1 MLKKDFVN
9 QLISTIEFNRNEPM
23 DITCIAVT
31 QLVDTF
37 MRPIEDMFN
46 ELSENDMYAEMD
58 LHDEYYEDD
67 DYLYYNDDYIEDN
80 N

>member
-46 ELSENDMYAEMD
+46 ELSENGMYAEMD

-67 DYLYYNDDYIEDN
+67 DSLYYNDDYIEDN